1 MQKLGKQIATTLII
15 SALLAALIFILQQL
29 EGAERLIHTQVWGIM
44 IFSVILALII
54 VVMNHWGLKNLDP
67 QSRTNL
73 FLGTTVLRLLLSM
86 GFIGITLF
94 VGIENQIL
102 WVADFF
108 AIYLFYLV
116 FEIYTILTNLRQIS
130 S

>member
-1 MQKLGKQIATTLII
+1 MQKLGKQVVITLII
-15 SALLAALIFILQQL
+15 SGLLALLIYILQQL
-29 EGAERLIHTQVWGIM
+29 EGTSKLIHSEVWGIM

-54 VVMNHWGLKNLDP
+54 VIMNDWGLKNLDP

-73 FLGTTVLRLLLSM
+73 FLGTTVLRLILSM
-86 GFIGITLF
+86 GFIGAVLF
-94 VGIENQIL
+94 LEIENQIL
-102 WVADFF
+102 WVANFF

-116 FEIYTILTNLRQIS
+116 FEIYTILSNLRQIS

>member
-1 MQKLGKQIATTLII
+1 MQKLGKQIAITLGI
-15 SALLAALIFILQQL
+15 SGLLAALIYILQQI
-29 EGAERLIHTQVWGIM
+29 EGADRLIHSQIWGIV

-94 VGIENQIL
+94 LGIENQIL
-102 WVADFF
+102 WVANFF

-116 FEIYTILTNLRQIS
+116 FEIYTILSNLRQIS